1 MSVPVLLL
9 ITAIAAQGSF
19 YKWTD
24 KHGQT
29 HYGDHAPTQVP
40 HEKIETEAF
49 SPAPMDR
56 DASPGLRPSEREMLK
71 HIEIERQRT
80 EKARKAREQRETRRK
95 RRQALEAANR
105 QEKCDTYK
113 QQLRRIEHQLISGYS
128 AEEAY
133 GLHEKQDEYR
143 IKIKTYCH

>member
-9 ITAIAAQGSF
+9 ITAMAAPGSF

-24 KHGQT
+24 KHGHT
-29 HYGDHAPTQVP
+29 HYGDYAPAQVP
-40 HEKIETEAF
+40 HERVETEEF
-49 SPAPMDR
+49 SPPTTDR
-56 DASPGLRPSEREMLK
+56 GSLPGLRPSEREMLE

-80 EKARKAREQRETRRK
+80 EKARKARAQREARRK
-95 RRQALEAANR
+95 RRQALETAHH

-113 QQLRRIEHQLISGYS
+113 RRLRRIENQLTSGYS
-128 AEEAY
+128 ADEAY
-133 GLHEKQDEYR
+133 GLHEKQDAYR